1 MLRDVMSDLSTT
13 IETVAS
19 KSRKVWS
26 EEGGKETH
34 DLSELV
40 KADEHLRKT
49 AAAQATSLSGMGYRR
64 VRMKPP
70 GATGL
75 G

>member
-1 MLRDVMSDLSTT
+1 MLRDVMSELSTT

-19 KSRKVWS
+19 QSRKVWT

-34 DLSELV
+34 SLTDLI
-40 KADEHLRKT
+40 KADEHLQKT
-49 AAAQATSLSGMGYRR
+49 NAAQATSLSAMGYRR

-70 GATGL
+70 GATGPT
-75 G
+75 

>member
-1 MLRDVMSDLSTT
+1 MLRDVMSDLATT
-13 IETVAS
+13 IETVAGQS
-19 KSRKVWS
+19 KKVWT

-34 DLSELV
+34 SLWDLV
-40 KADEHLRKT
+40 QADEHLRKT
-49 AAAQATSLSGMGYRR
+49 EAAKANTLAGMGYRR

>member
-1 MLRDVMSDLSTT
+1 MADLAET
-13 IETVAS
+13 IESVAS
-19 KSRKVWS
+19 KSKKVWS
-26 EEGGKETH
+26 EEGGAETH
-34 DLSELV
+34 DLASLV

-49 AAAQATSLSGMGYRR
+49 QASQATSLAGMGYRR
-64 VRMKPP
+64 VRLKPP

>member
-1 MLRDVMSDLSTT
+1 MSDLSTQ
-13 IETVAS
+13 IETLAS
-19 KSRKVWS
+19 KSKKVWS

-34 DLSELV
+34 ELSELV
-40 KADEHLRKT
+40 QADEHLRKVE
-49 AAAQATSLSGMGYRR
+49 ASQATTLKGMGYRR